1 MTSQWEAFV
10 VGINYYPSFTGLSP
24 LTAAANDAEA
34 IAAQLEQYGYQ
45 SFRVQRLPRQANQK
59 GEWQVNPDEGVK
71 GQELAES
78 LRNLLTPPD
87 NNPPE
92 TALFFFSGH
101 GWQKSINGKDEV
113 FLATSDALPNKEIYG
128 VTMSSLGQLIQESQA
143 KRIIVWLDC
152 CFSGELTKYLPD
164 NKDYCIFTATRSYE
178 PAIEIK
184 HREGLFTQ
192 TLPEGLS
199 SDNYTGG
206 LFTQA
211 LLEGLNPEHYADGI
225 VDSHKLAK
233 FIQERMAQTGQ
244 APQCFNSVRS
254 ILLTSKASRKAFIN
268 ECPYRSLFY
277 FSESLND
284 AQVFHGRTKL
294 TQVLVEHIR
303 KQERLIAVFGA
314 SGSGKS
320 SLIRAG
326 LLYQLKLGQ
335 AIPGS
340 NNWIY
345 LEPFPPTNDPLTKF
359 YEVIE
364 KTEELAPIFRE
375 LKESKGHNS
384 EGQEDKLSGQ
394 DLVEFFQKVK
404 DDKSPIVIIIDQ
416 FEECFTMGDQG
427 KTTEFITLL
436 TDLVKTLPNLYLIIG
451 MRSDFRGRL
460 REFPAFSQAIIAKIN
475 VEHLNRAEIE
485 EAIAKPAEFV
495 GLGIESSLKQQLIND
510 VEDYPGS
517 LPLLQYTLTELWN
530 EARKQGEQFLRL
542 ETYTTLGG
550 IEGTLEKRAD
560 AAYENLPEAEQTVA
574 KRIFLELTQVG
585 DTFDTRRRLILGD
598 LVNSHHSLEIL
609 DKVTEKLANKETR
622 LITRTEAEKAEDTDE
637 SKSQNLKSKIVI
649 DVVHEALI
657 RHWKLL
663 GDWKQ
668 EYQTPMVIERK
679 IEEAAQEWEEK
690 GKKNE
695 YLLQGARLATAEDY
709 LKSFGNLGMLDGI
722 AEGFITVSHQHKN
735 VVRCNWVAGILA
747 ISLTLLGLTAYSLNS
762 ATRAYESER
771 EAIESEKKAIDSA
784 KQARESEK
792 KAIDSAKQAKESKQ
806 KAIISARLA
815 ESRRIQAEEEKKRAE
830 IALDKARKAEYDAM
844 RSKKDALI
852 SAKDAKEQ
860 TKLAEARRIAAQNA
874 LILAEDK
881 AKEARD
887 SAEIAK
893 RQTLIAKLGEQAAN
907 VKLLLPVKPIEGLI
921 LAIQTIGTSQNLL
934 KNVTSEAQGSLLDA
948 IDIARERNLF
958 KDDQSEISS
967 VALSP
972 DNQIVVTGNR
982 NGTLRLWTI
991 SGKPLS
997 PPFKGHKGYIE
1008 SIVFSPDGKFFLSS
1022 SEDNTVHLW
1031 NTSGNPQPFKGQEGF
1046 SVAFSRDGDFIVSG
1060 GKDGILRL
1068 WDRSGQLIGQPFKA
1082 HKEKINSVAF
1092 SPDNN
1097 FVVSGSGDQTVGL
1110 WDISNKHAE
1119 QVFKESKIFREHRIS
1134 VISVAFSSDGQYI
1147 ISSDDENK
1155 VVLRDKSG
1163 DNVKLLKGYAAA
1175 FSPNS
1180 QAIVTGNLDKTIR
1193 FWDTSANPIGQIL
1206 KGHNGDVFYVTFN
1219 SDGKFILSKDF
1230 TEARLWDAIGHLK
1243 LSFLTGLN
1251 IGVNA
1256 IAFSP
1261 DNKTIVTSY
1270 FDSIQLWDVQG
1281 KAIGKPF
1288 RESIGN
1294 EGNDISLAFSPNGK
1308 IIASSNTA
1316 GTIRL
1321 WDASGNLIGSPLKGP
1336 DDFNYIAF
1344 GSDNKTLVVGG
1355 GKTIQLWDVSG
1366 KPIGQPF
1373 QGQTETV
1380 SSIAFS
1386 SDNKTIVSG
1395 DRKGIIRF
1403 WDTSG
1408 KLIAQPLKG
1417 HEGDVNSLAFSPDSK
1432 TVASAGKD
1440 GTVRLW
1446 NLSGKPIGQPF
1457 KGHENAVKSVAFS
1470 PDGQLLL
1477 SGSDDGTVRLWDR
1490 AGKAIGQPK
1499 NHGGWV
1505 GSVAFSPDGK
1515 TIISGGYDG
1524 VRVWQGGTWRDW
1536 LAVGCDR
1543 LRLHPVFTSPAEDA
1557 TEQEKMI
1564 RQGAIKTC
1572 LDYGGWSSQQKAEF
1586 PVR

>member
-1 MTSQWEAFV
+1 M
-10 VGINYYPSFTGLSP
+10 
-24 LTAAANDAEA
+24 
-34 IAAQLEQYGYQ
+34 
-45 SFRVQRLPRQANQK
+45 
-59 GEWQVNPDEGVK
+59 
-71 GQELAES
+71 
-78 LRNLLTPPD
+78 
-87 NNPPE
+87 
-92 TALFFFSGH
+92 
-101 GWQKSINGKDEV
+101 
-113 FLATSDALPNKEIYG
+113 
-128 VTMSSLGQLIQESQA
+128 
-143 KRIIVWLDC
+143 
-152 CFSGELTKYLPD
+152 
-164 NKDYCIFTATRSYE
+164 
-178 PAIEIK
+178 
-184 HREGLFTQ
+184 
-192 TLPEGLS
+192 
-199 SDNYTGG
+199 
-206 LFTQA
+206 
-211 LLEGLNPEHYADGI
+211 
-225 VDSHKLAK
+225 
-233 FIQERMAQTGQ
+233 
-244 APQCFNSVRS
+244 
-254 ILLTSKASRKAFIN
+254 
-268 ECPYRSLFY
+268 
-277 FSESLND
+277 
-284 AQVFHGRTKL
+284 
-294 TQVLVEHIR
+294 
-303 KQERLIAVFGA
+303 
-314 SGSGKS
+314 
-320 SLIRAG
+320 
-326 LLYQLKLGQ
+326 
-335 AIPGS
+335 
-340 NNWIY
+340 
-345 LEPFPPTNDPLTKF
+345 PTNDPLTRF
-359 YEVIE
+359 YEVIA
-364 KTEELAPIFRE
+364 KSEELDTIFRKF
-375 LKESKGHNS
+375 KENQSSN
-384 EGQEDKLSGQ
+384 QEDKISSQELA
-394 DLVEFFQKVK
+394 DLFKKIGEVK
-404 DDKSPIVIIIDQ
+404 TPIILIIDQ
-416 FEECFTMGDQG
+416 FEECFTMGNQ
-427 KTTEFITLL
+427 KTTTEFITLL
-436 TDLVKTLPNLYLIIG
+436 TNLIQTQPSLSLIIG

-460 REFPAFSQAIIAKIN
+460 REFPDFSKAIMAKIN
-475 VEHLNRAEIE
+475 VAHLNREEIE

-495 GLGIESSLKQQLIND
+495 GLGIEGGLKQQLIND

-517 LPLLQYTLTELWN
+517 LPLLQYTLTELWH

-542 ETYTTLGG
+542 QTYQDLGG
-550 IEGTLEKRAD
+550 VEGTLEKRAD
-560 AAYENLPEAEQTVA
+560 AAYASLSPQEQTVA

-585 DTFDTRRRLILGD
+585 DRLDTRRRISLGD

-609 DKVTEKLANKETR
+609 DTVTQRLANDKNR
-622 LITRTEAEKAEDTDE
+622 LITRTEIDE
-637 SKSQNLKSKIVI
+637 EISPVSDNSLQSEIRSPQIQNLKSKIQI

-668 EYQTPMVIERK
+668 EYQAPMVIERK
-679 IEEAAQEWEEK
+679 IEELAQEWEEK

-695 YLLQGARLATAEDY
+695 YLLQGARLATAQDY
-709 LKSFGNLGMLDGI
+709 LKSFDKLGMLDGI
-722 AEGFITVSHQHKN
+722 AEDFISVSRKRKN
-735 VVRCNWVAGILA
+735 VVRRNWAAVILA
-747 ISLTLLGLTAYSLNS
+747 ISLILLGLTVYSGYS
-762 ATRAYESER
+762 ATRAYESEQ
-771 EAIESEKKAIDSA
+771 EAIKWAEDADRERKKAIKSEQKAIDNAEDANLQRKRAIKWAEDANLQRKKSIKWAEDANESEKKAMISA
-784 KQARESEK
+784 KQALRN
-792 KAIDSAKQAKESKQ
+792 AKEANVQRQIADKN
-806 KAIISARLA
+806 A
-815 ESRRIQAEEEKKRAE
+815 ENATQ
-830 IALDKARKAEYDAM
+830 
-844 RSKKDALI
+844 
-852 SAKDAKEQ
+852 Q
-860 TKLAEARRIAAQNA
+860 TKLAEDRRIAAQNA
-874 LILAEDK
+874 LILAQVKE
-881 AKEARD
+881 KEARD

-972 DNQIVVTGNR
+972 DNQIVVTGSG

-991 SGKPLS
+991 SGTPLS
-997 PPFKGHKGYIE
+997 PPFKGHKGYIK
-1008 SIVFSPDGKFFLSS
+1008 SIAFSPDGKFFLSS

-1031 NTSGNPQPFKGQEGF
+1031 DTSGNPQPFKGQEGF
-1046 SVAFSRDGDFIVSG
+1046 SVAFSRDGNFIVSG

-1206 KGHNGDVFYVTFN
+1206 KGHNGEVFYVTFN

-1230 TEARLWDAIGHLK
+1230 SEARLWDAIGHLK

-1251 IGVNA
+1251 IGMNV

-1270 FDSIQLWDVQG
+1270 FDSIQLWDAQG

-1288 RESIGN
+1288 RKSIGN
-1294 EGNDISLAFSPNGK
+1294 EGNDVSLAFSPNGE
-1308 IIASSNTA
+1308 IIASSNTI

-1336 DDFNYIAF
+1336 GGSNYVAF
-1344 GSDNKTLVVGG
+1344 GSDSKTLVVGG

-1373 QGQTETV
+1373 QGQTENV

-1386 SDNKTIVSG
+1386 SDNKTIISG

-1403 WDTSG
+1403 WDRSG
-1408 KLIAQPLKG
+1408 KLIGQTIKG
-1417 HEGDVNSLAFSPDSK
+1417 HEGSVNSLAFSLDGN
-1432 TVASAGKD
+1432 TIASAGED
-1440 GTVRLW
+1440 GTVQLW

-1457 KGHENAVKSVAFS
+1457 KGHEKDVKSVAFS
-1470 PDGQLLL
+1470 PDGQLIL

-1490 AGKAIGQPK
+1490 SGKAIGQPK

-1515 TIISGGYDG
+1515 TIISGGSDG

-1557 TEQEKMI
+1557 TEQEKII
-1564 RQGAIKTC
+1564 RQEAIQTC

-1586 PVR
+1586 FARQKSDQSQKK